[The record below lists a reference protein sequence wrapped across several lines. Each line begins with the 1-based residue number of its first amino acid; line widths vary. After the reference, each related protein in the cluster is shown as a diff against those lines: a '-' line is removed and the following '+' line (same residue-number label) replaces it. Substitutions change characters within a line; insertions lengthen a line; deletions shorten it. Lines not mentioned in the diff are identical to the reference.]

1 MTFFH
6 GPPAH
11 LWSLWGFP
19 DPSLNHNVYLYT
31 LTKCTLSLHHLFVS
45 FSCKC
50 IIVRARGGQ
59 AGRFRCGRSAHRY
72 ADQAEHICG
81 HTLLD
86 GPRGHQTV
94 CLWLKGEGHC
104 RHAYEDPSLHQMSGS
119 GFGVDWNY
127 LSVFPNDSFRW
138 VMTVPLPHDL
148 TWRSCPFTSIF
159 FLFFCLSCQADI
171 WSLGITAIEL
181 AKGEPPHSDLHP
193 MKVLFL
199 IPKNNPP
206 TLEGSYCKPL
216 KEFVEA
222 CLNKEPSFVSMLIG
236 DFQRSFPLIL
246 LTKQFILFLLL
257 RSWSFLG
264 Y

>member
-59 AGRFRCGRSAHRY
+59 AGRFRCGRSAHRH
-72 ADQAEHICG
+72 ADQTQHVCG

-104 RHAYEDPSLHQMSGS
+104 RHAKTDLLARNPSLRQT
-119 GFGVDWNY
+119 
-127 LSVFPNDSFRW
+127 SVISCQVFHMIHLDERW
-138 VMTVPLPHDL
+138 LFHFHMTWHENIAC
-148 TWRSCPFTSIF
+148 SHEF
-159 FLFFCLSCQADI
+159 FL
-171 WSLGITAIEL
+171 
-181 AKGEPPHSDLHP
+181 
-193 MKVLFL
+193 LFL
-199 IPKNNPP
+199 PGWH
-206 TLEGSYCKPL
+206 L
-216 KEFVEA
+216 V
-222 CLNKEPSFVSMLIG
+222 IG
-236 DFQRSFPLIL
+236 HHGD
-246 LTKQFILFLLL
+246 
-257 RSWSFLG
+257 WAG
-264 Y
+264 